1 MASLWA
7 WLRVCGFFKL
17 HMRNLTEQV
26 AINPYTP
33 KMELFAC
40 DYVLTHTSFSTN
52 IIPHGYS
59 NQTTEAS
66 TFGCHLIHTGVGPYS
81 RCRCW
86 FGRSIGSCGSFGL
99 CATAPRGLRSDHRCS
114 PMSPSSHTKPIS
126 QLLNQLGYWF
136 SNPNLSEVTW
146 PVVFCHRALVKHVSS
161 SPSASFS

>member
-86 FGRSIGSCGSFGL
+86 FGRSVGSCGSFGL

-114 PMSPSSHTKPIS
+114 PMSPSS

>member
-1 MASLWA
+1 MKLTNHIRALLSLLHPSNYQEFSCQADTLTCMMASLWA

-86 FGRSIGSCGSFGL
+86 FGRSVGSCGSFGL

-114 PMSPSSHTKPIS
+114 PMSPSSWEEGLIP
-126 QLLNQLGYWF
+126 NQY
-136 SNPNLSEVTW
+136 
-146 PVVFCHRALVKHVSS
+146 
-161 SPSASFS
+161 PSY